1 MRSRTLPVWRSPADM
16 HRGCRAQCGL
26 AIRLGAAVEVGGAPR
41 IELIGELT
49 AMLRAADVVVP
60 GLAGGMGMLGA

>member
-1 MRSRTLPVWRSPADM
+1 M
-16 HRGCRAQCGL
+16 

-49 AMLRAADVVVP
+49 AMLSAADVVVP